1 MGLISLPLQFLFAA
15 PNILWNTR
23 QTQQW
28 PTVKIRPPE
37 CKSSGSPSIP
47 CCSGT
52 CPKLVPPYLW
62 GALNVPVKKAFS
74 PARGRRKV
82 IPQTQW
88 RSGWGL
94 SSVPCLQACV
104 FVCFFLQWSKR
115 PKSNLSYKKQDSD
128 GYKGSDQE
136 QRSLLS
142 LPHPIY
148 VLHRKTKKQVHKTQ
162 QLKLQKSI
170 HPRAV
175 GGRKGKWKGNGT
187 GRKSIQI
194 SPGTGL
200 ANARKEL
207 QKNLWSF
214 QTHQC
219 LKSILV
225 AGRFCLTCTRDK
237 NLDSS
242 ESRECGQG
250 PWQGGPA
257 FPGSGWRWTRE
268 ELPQHPSHPT
278 RPLRMAGDRLSGLR
292 QPSVW
297 QETGA
302 ARVIFLQKWSCSGP
316 TAGRPSCGRVC
327 CLRKPPR
334 RRGATGKGCK
344 ARQTQPL
351 RPASWEKPF

>member
-15 PNILWNTR
+15 TNILWNTR

-115 PKSNLSYKKQDSD
+115 PKSNLSYKKQDTD

-148 VLHRKTKKQVHKTQ
+148 VLHRKTKQNKKTGPQ
-162 QLKLQKSI
+162 NTTAKMTKLHSSKG
-170 HPRAV
+170 
-175 GGRKGKWKGNGT
+175 GGRQKGNMEGKWH
-187 GRKSIQI
+187 RE
-194 SPGTGL
+194 
-200 ANARKEL
+200 KEYS
-207 QKNLWSF
+207 N
-214 QTHQC
+214 
-219 LKSILV
+219 
-225 AGRFCLTCTRDK
+225 
-237 NLDSS
+237 
-242 ESRECGQG
+242 
-250 PWQGGPA
+250 
-257 FPGSGWRWTRE
+257 
-268 ELPQHPSHPT
+268 
-278 RPLRMAGDRLSGLR
+278 
-292 QPSVW
+292 
-297 QETGA
+297 
-302 ARVIFLQKWSCSGP
+302 
-316 TAGRPSCGRVC
+316 
-327 CLRKPPR
+327 
-334 RRGATGKGCK
+334 
-344 ARQTQPL
+344 
-351 RPASWEKPF
+351 

>member
-1 MGLISLPLQFLFAA
+1 M
-15 PNILWNTR
+15 
-23 QTQQW
+23 
-28 PTVKIRPPE
+28 
-37 CKSSGSPSIP
+37 
-47 CCSGT
+47 
-52 CPKLVPPYLW
+52 
-62 GALNVPVKKAFS
+62 KKAFS
-74 PARGRRKV
+74 PARGRKKV
-82 IPQTQW
+82 IPQTQR
-88 RSGWGL
+88 RSGCEVFLL
-94 SSVPCLQACV
+94 SHV
-104 FVCFFLQWSKR
+104 FRLVFLCFFLQWSKR

-148 VLHRKTKKQVHKTQ
+148 VLHRKNKKQVHKTQ

-170 HPRAV
+170 HPRVV

-242 ESRECGQG
+242 ERRECGQG
-250 PWQGGPA
+250 PWQGGPCLPWEGMEVNQEKSCHSILPIP
-257 FPGSGWRWTRE
+257 PGPSRWRVTD
-268 ELPQHPSHPT
+268 S
-278 RPLRMAGDRLSGLR
+278 
-292 QPSVW
+292 
-297 QETGA
+297 A
-302 ARVIFLQKWSCSGP
+302 ACSSLQF
-316 TAGRPSCGRVC
+316 GRRWV
-327 CLRKPPR
+327 R
-334 RRGATGKGCK
+334 
-344 ARQTQPL
+344 
-351 RPASWEKPF
+351 

>member
-1 MGLISLPLQFLFAA
+1 M
-15 PNILWNTR
+15 
-23 QTQQW
+23 
-28 PTVKIRPPE
+28 
-37 CKSSGSPSIP
+37 
-47 CCSGT
+47 
-52 CPKLVPPYLW
+52 
-62 GALNVPVKKAFS
+62 KKAFS

-88 RSGWGL
+88 SSGWGL

-104 FVCFFLQWSKR
+104 FVFLFFLQWSKR

-136 QRSLLS
+136 QRSHLS

-175 GGRKGKWKGNGT
+175 GGRRGKWKGNGT

-225 AGRFCLTCTRDK
+225 SGRFCLTCTREKLQIPQREGNVCRALPLISLWPTPLHSDK
-237 NLDSS
+237 SALVLLSI
-242 ESRECGQG
+242 
-250 PWQGGPA
+250 
-257 FPGSGWRWTRE
+257 GSNKT
-268 ELPQHPSHPT
+268 
-278 RPLRMAGDRLSGLR
+278 LSPHKIL
-292 QPSVW
+292 
-297 QETGA
+297 
-302 ARVIFLQKWSCSGP
+302 FLCVNP
-316 TAGRPSCGRVC
+316 N
-327 CLRKPPR
+327 PP
-334 RRGATGKGCK
+334 
-344 ARQTQPL
+344 PNFL
-351 RPASWEKPF
+351 

>member
-1 MGLISLPLQFLFAA
+1 MLQWHLSEIGTSLSLGSFKCTSEKSFFP
-15 PNILWNTR
+15 
-23 QTQQW
+23 
-28 PTVKIRPPE
+28 
-37 CKSSGSPSIP
+37 CKGKKESHSSNPVEFWLRSFFCPVSSGL
-47 CCSGT
+47 CFC
-52 CPKLVPPYLW
+52 
-62 GALNVPVKKAFS
+62 F
-74 PARGRRKV
+74 
-82 IPQTQW
+82 
-88 RSGWGL
+88 
-94 SSVPCLQACV
+94 
-104 FVCFFLQWSKR
+104 FFFFLQWSKR

-136 QRSLLS
+136 QRSHLS

-175 GGRKGKWKGNGT
+175 GGRRGKWKGNGT

-242 ESRECGQG
+242 ERRECGQG
-250 PWQGGPA
+250 PWQGGPCL
-257 FPGSGWRWTRE
+257 PWERWR
-268 ELPQHPSHPT
+268 
-278 RPLRMAGDRLSGLR
+278 
-292 QPSVW
+292 
-297 QETGA
+297 
-302 ARVIFLQKWSCSGP
+302 
-316 TAGRPSCGRVC
+316 
-327 CLRKPPR
+327 
-334 RRGATGKGCK
+334 
-344 ARQTQPL
+344 
-351 RPASWEKPF
+351 

>member
-1 MGLISLPLQFLFAA
+1 MVQWHLSEIGTSLSLGSFKCTSEKSFFP
-15 PNILWNTR
+15 
-23 QTQQW
+23 
-28 PTVKIRPPE
+28 
-37 CKSSGSPSIP
+37 CKGKKESHSSNPVEIWLRSFFCPVSSGL
-47 CCSGT
+47 CFC
-52 CPKLVPPYLW
+52 
-62 GALNVPVKKAFS
+62 F
-74 PARGRRKV
+74 
-82 IPQTQW
+82 
-88 RSGWGL
+88 
-94 SSVPCLQACV
+94 V
-104 FVCFFLQWSKR
+104 FFFLQWSKR

-136 QRSLLS
+136 QRSHLS

-242 ESRECGQG
+242 ERRECGQG
-250 PWQGGPA
+250 PWQGGPCL
-257 FPGSGWRWTRE
+257 PWERWR
-268 ELPQHPSHPT
+268 
-278 RPLRMAGDRLSGLR
+278 
-292 QPSVW
+292 
-297 QETGA
+297 
-302 ARVIFLQKWSCSGP
+302 
-316 TAGRPSCGRVC
+316 
-327 CLRKPPR
+327 
-334 RRGATGKGCK
+334 
-344 ARQTQPL
+344 
-351 RPASWEKPF
+351 

>member
-1 MGLISLPLQFLFAA
+1 MYQLKKLFPLQGEEGKSFLKPSGDLAEVFLLSHVFRLVFLF
-15 PNILWNTR
+15 L
-23 QTQQW
+23 
-28 PTVKIRPPE
+28 
-37 CKSSGSPSIP
+37 
-47 CCSGT
+47 
-52 CPKLVPPYLW
+52 
-62 GALNVPVKKAFS
+62 
-74 PARGRRKV
+74 
-82 IPQTQW
+82 
-88 RSGWGL
+88 
-94 SSVPCLQACV
+94 
-104 FVCFFLQWSKR
+104 FLQWSKR
-115 PKSNLSYKKQDSD
+115 PKSNLSYKKQDTD

-187 GRKSIQI
+187 GRKSIPI

-242 ESRECGQG
+242 ERRECGQG
-250 PWQGGPA
+250 PWQGGPC
-257 FPGSGWRWTRE
+257 
-268 ELPQHPSHPT
+268 LPWEGVEVNQRRAATASLPSHLA
-278 RPLRMAGDRLSGLR
+278 PLDGG
-292 QPSVW
+292 
-297 QETGA
+297 
-302 ARVIFLQKWSCSGP
+302 
-316 TAGRPSCGRVC
+316 
-327 CLRKPPR
+327 
-334 RRGATGKGCK
+334 
-344 ARQTQPL
+344 
-351 RPASWEKPF
+351 